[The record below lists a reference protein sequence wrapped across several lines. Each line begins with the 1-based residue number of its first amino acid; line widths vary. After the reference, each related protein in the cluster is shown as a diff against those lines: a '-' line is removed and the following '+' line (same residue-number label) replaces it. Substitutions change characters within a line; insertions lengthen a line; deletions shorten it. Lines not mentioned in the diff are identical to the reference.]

1 MNPDQIYFSLADKI
15 MSEGMYRK
23 NDRTGI
29 GTYSLFGE
37 KLEYDV
43 SSNFPLLQTKQ
54 VWWPGVAH
62 ELVWFL
68 KGETN
73 IKYLKENKVRIWD
86 AWADVNGDLGPVYGK
101 QWRDWNGNDQIKS
114 LISGIKEDPSSRRHI
129 VNAWNV
135 DQIKEMALPPCHMM
149 FQVYVREDYLDLQ
162 LYQRSGD
169 YFLGVPFNLASYS
182 LLLYILSKAVNKKP
196 GKFIHVFGDVHI
208 YENHVEAIKTQKS
221 RLENI
226 KEVKP
231 ELYVKDFN
239 DIDEITFNHF
249 ILSNYFHEGKIK
261 ADVAI

>member
-1 MNPDQIYFSLADKI
+1 MNPDEIYLELANKI
-15 MSEGMYRK
+15 LSQGMYRK
-23 NDRTGI
+23 NERTGI

-43 SSNFPLLQTKQ
+43 SENFPLLQTKQ

-73 IKYLKENKVRIWD
+73 IKYLKENKVKIWD
-86 AWADVNGDLGPVYGK
+86 AWADDEGNLGPVYGK

-114 LISGIKEDPSSRRHI
+114 LIEQVKSDPSSRRHI

-135 DQIKEMALPPCHMM
+135 DEIKSMALPPCHMM
-149 FQVYVREDYLDLQ
+149 FQVYVRGDFLDLQ

-182 LLLYILSKAVNKKP
+182 LLLYILSKATGKKP

-208 YENHVEAIKTQKS
+208 YEDHLDAIKLQISKINSIQSQKPT
-221 RLENI
+221 LT
-226 KEVKP
+226 
-231 ELYVKDFN
+231 VKDFD
-239 DIDEITFNHF
+239 DIDEISFDHF
-249 ILSNYFHEGKIK
+249 KIEDYYHEGKIK
-261 ADVAI
+261 ANVAI